1 MNIRSTFNLSDDQ
14 RPNPDRR
21 YEMWDKMA
29 SDRRLAEE
37 TAKYGDGPRL
47 IYQMTYDE
55 YAANQHMFPSV
66 LVESN
71 HDSSGNCIQSFRDVS
86 SSPHG
91 PIICQRNIG
100 RNPTAYHP
108 RPLTYGM

>member
-1 MNIRSTFNLSDDQ
+1 MNIRSTFNLTDDQ
-14 RPNPDRR
+14 RPDPMHR
-21 YEMWDKMA
+21 YDMWDKMA
-29 SDRRLAEE
+29 SDKRLAAE
-37 TAKYGDGPRL
+37 TAKYGDGPRP

-55 YAANQHMFPSV
+55 YVANQHMFPSV

-100 RNPTAYHP
+100 RTPTAYFSQ
-108 RPLTYGM
+108 RLARY